1 MIFYDPRGH
10 PYICSNV
17 LLKPR
22 CSSLKRPPGSASTV
36 GRTGQPAA
44 GKGGSA
50 VGWRRRGSSLLLP
63 EAPVW
68 LASCWLTGAEKW
80 ATGTVPESEDD
91 FRASRFWGFELWV
104 MLSRKKSKNEASKP
118 AEVHGKYVKK
128 ETSPLLRSKPRNK
141 LARVS
146 RYLKAHHCRTETGK
160 KKFFLNKLCSHS
172 RVRNSTSH
180 RVTLETRTWRL
191 TCGLNLN
198 SAKNRQKKVLFVLT
212 AHLSLFLISNVAH
225 RPAADGCG
233 ASKGHFFDLKCTL
246 MT

>member
-22 CSSLKRPPGSASTV
+22 RSSLKRPPGGASTV

-160 KKFFLNKLCSHS
+160 KKIF
-172 RVRNSTSH
+172 
-180 RVTLETRTWRL
+180 
-191 TCGLNLN
+191 
-198 SAKNRQKKVLFVLT
+198 
-212 AHLSLFLISNVAH
+212 
-225 RPAADGCG
+225 
-233 ASKGHFFDLKCTL
+233 
-246 MT
+246 